1 MDISIEYCTQWN
13 YEPRALSLRDELSNK
28 FGINSE
34 LIESSGG
41 VFEISI
47 NDNLIFSKKEL
58 KRFPNPGEI
67 AQFIEDLQSVTWW
80 KVNIQNLRYQDQNE
94 HYLGVRY

>member
-13 YEPRALSLRDELSNK
+13 YESRALSLRDELSNK

-41 VFEISI
+41 VFEIKA
-47 NDNLIFSKKEL
+47 NGHLIFSKKQL
-58 KRFPNPGEI
+58 GRFPNPDEI
-67 AQFIEDLQSVTWW
+67 VQFIEDLQSVT
-80 KVNIQNLRYQDQNE
+80 
-94 HYLGVRY
+94 

>member
-28 FGINSE
+28 FGINLE

-41 VFEISI
+41 VFEIRA
-47 NDNLIFSKKEL
+47 NGHLIFSKKESE
-58 KRFPNPGEI
+58 RFPNSGEI
-67 AQFIEDLQSVTWW
+67 VQFIEDLQSVT
-80 KVNIQNLRYQDQNE
+80 
-94 HYLGVRY
+94 

>member
-41 VFEISI
+41 VFEIKA
-47 NDNLIFSKKEL
+47 NGHLIFSKKQL
-58 KRFPNPGEI
+58 GRFPNPDEI
-67 AQFIEDLQSVTWW
+67 VQFIEDLQSVT
-80 KVNIQNLRYQDQNE
+80 
-94 HYLGVRY
+94 